1 MPLDGTYL
9 IAVRALNVVLIM
21 ARALDAKMFTRDMVS
36 TKVAVKV
43 IDNDTDTITVLCYV
57 LPFET
62 TDTAVA
68 LKYLKKM
75 YEAESTTFL
84 KIVSLEAEHK
94 MYGCTIAEF
103 LSVAHE
109 LDPETRKPLD

>member
-1 MPLDGTYL
+1 
-9 IAVRALNVVLIM
+9 M
-21 ARALDAKMFTRDMVS
+21 ARPLDAKMFTRDVVS
-36 TKVAVKV
+36 TKVSVKV
-43 IDNDTDTITVLCYV
+43 IDNNTDTITVKPYV

-68 LKYLKKM
+68 LKYLKKS
-75 YEAESTTFL
+75 YETDDLTLL

-94 MYGCTIAEF
+94 MYGCTLQEF

-109 LDPETRKPLD
+109 LDPETRKMLD

>member
-1 MPLDGTYL
+1 
-9 IAVRALNVVLIM
+9 M
-21 ARALDAKMFTRDMVS
+21 ARALDAKMFTRDVVS
-36 TKVAVKV
+36 TRVSVKV
-43 IDNDTDTITVLCYV
+43 IDNNTDTITVNPYV

-62 TDTAVA
+62 TDTAIA

-75 YEAESTTFL
+75 YETDNLTLL
-84 KIVSLEAEHK
+84 KVVSLEAEHK

-103 LSVAHE
+103 LSVAHQ